1 MSTESSRSEQVVED
15 YKKRKLAINAFRRIR
30 EIIRGF
36 DEVRAADT
44 RMARIGLVI
53 IAVVVVV
60 AVYYYS
66 SMDSVTLS

>member
-15 YKKRKLAINAFRRIR
+15 YKKRKLAISAFRKIQ

-36 DEVRAADT
+36 DDDRAADT
-44 RMARIGLVI
+44 RIARIGLVI
-53 IAVVVVV
+53 IVVVVVV
-60 AVYYYS
+60 AAYYYS